1 MKIYN
6 SNSSNA
12 LIQDLGP
19 FKMKSA
25 NLSFNGKTVFE
36 YKTYTQPKTVGSQ
49 SIYGNNSNHGFL
61 VTTSIQ
67 DK

>member
-1 MKIYN
+1 MNNYT

-19 FKMKSA
+19 FKLKSA
-25 NLSFNGKTVFE
+25 NLSLKGKTVLE
-36 YKTYTQPKTVGSQ
+36 YKTYSQPQTIGSQ
-49 SIYGNNSNHGFL
+49 SVYGKNSNHGNL
-61 VTTSIQ
+61 VITSIQ